1 MKILVANNCVP
12 FVIGGAEHL
21 ADALTRKLN
30 EFGHE
35 AMLLR
40 IPFQWEPPNKILE
53 SILACRLMR
62 LPNVDR
68 VIALKFPAYFLP
80 HDNKLLWM
88 VHQFRQVYDL
98 WGTPFQGMASTPEN
112 LAIRNSIIASDNSY
126 LPEARK
132 IYTNSSVTSDRLK
145 KFNGMDS
152 QVLHPPLLDTQHLHQ
167 GPYGDYI
174 FCAGRVTASKRQ
186 HLLVEAMQYVKSGV
200 KLIIAG
206 RTEAPE
212 DDLRITQLLRNP
224 DIAARVQFFNR
235 FITEQEKANWFSSS
249 LGAAYIP
256 YDEDSYGYV
265 TLEAFYSGKPVITT
279 TDSGGILSV
288 VRQNQTGFVVEPN
301 ALALAAAM
309 DQLFLDKQRAQ
320 QLGAAGLELVRS
332 MNLTWEHVVHLLTK
346 P

>member
-12 FVIGGAEHL
+12 FVHGGAEHL
-21 ADALTRKLN
+21 ADALTEKLR

-35 AMLLR
+35 AMLVR
-40 IPFQWEPPNKILE
+40 IPFRWEPPEKVLE
-53 SILACRLMR
+53 SILACRLFK

-68 VIALKFPAYFLP
+68 VIAFKFPAYFLP
-80 HDNKLLWM
+80 HDNKVLWL

-98 WGTPFQGMASTPEN
+98 WGTPYQGMAETPAN
-112 LAIRNSIIASDNSY
+112 LAIRRSIIQADNSY

-132 IYTNSSVTSDRLK
+132 IYTNSNVTSDRLK
-145 KFNGMDS
+145 RFNNIDS
-152 QVLHPPLLDTQHLHQ
+152 EVLYPPLLETRQFRS
-167 GPYGDYI
+167 GPFGDAV

-186 HLLVEAMQYVKSGV
+186 HLLVEAMAHVRTGV

-206 RTEAPE
+206 RTEDPA
-212 DDLRITQLLRNP
+212 DQHRIEKLLRRP
-224 DIAARVQFFNR
+224 EISRRVTFINR
-235 FITEQEKANWFSSS
+235 FITEDEKAEYFTNA

-265 TLEAFYSGKPVITT
+265 TMEAFHSRKPVITT

-288 VRQNQTGFVVEPN
+288 VHDGETGFVAEPE
-301 ALALAAAM
+301 AASLAGAM
-309 DQLFLDKQRAQ
+309 DRLFENKDRARR
-320 QLGAAGLELVRS
+320 LGQAGFDLVQS
-332 MNLTWEHVVHLLTK
+332 MNLTWEHVVDVLTR